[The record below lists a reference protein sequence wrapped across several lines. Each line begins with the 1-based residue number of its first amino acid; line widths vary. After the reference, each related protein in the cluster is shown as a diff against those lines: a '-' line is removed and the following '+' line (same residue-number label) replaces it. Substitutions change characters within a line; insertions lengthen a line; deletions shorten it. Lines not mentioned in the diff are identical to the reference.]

1 MLVWTVPTSHSLGA
15 LHRVRVASRRR
26 GMLSASRW
34 SVSHHPRCI
43 AHPPRLILALLQ
55 APTHPFVP
63 IGCDGCTACTVAWLI
78 VLRMRSSYA
87 CRTVRL
93 HCRWHACGP
102 CCAVRSSSV
111 PPGVE

>member
-34 SVSHHPRCI
+34 SVSH
-43 AHPPRLILALLQ
+43 PPPPLHRP
-55 APTHPFVP
+55 PTKIDSCPTPHPFVP